1 MNASRQKVK
10 QTRWQARPGPKKGNG
25 KNVLRHGLIAASE
38 IRPDGVRA
46 SKSICK
52 EGTAMTTQTQ
62 PATGSSKQQRP
73 SGILPILGKE
83 AKSLQTFFTKFNND
97 WAMSFAG
104 LLAYNL
110 LMSMLPI
117 TIALIAILGFVLGGS
132 NLHAITEQ
140 ITHVFPGAAGQ
151 QNTLQLAETELTK
164 SAGILLLIAIVLAIF
179 GGSRLFITIEGCL
192 DIVYRVRPRP
202 MIPQNVVAIIMFL
215 LFIILIPIMI
225 IASAAPTVILS
236 FLSSNPQLQNI
247 PFISAI
253 ATNQVITYLT
263 TIIGAVIAGFILFE
277 AIYFVVPNQKISW
290 RNSWPGAL
298 VAAIALELFLILFPI
313 YARYALGGYAGQIG
327 FAVILLIFFYYFA
340 VILMLGAEVNAY
352 FFEGLQPI
360 PNDLATFISAMAG
373 TVNRDRPQGEAHPH
387 ANARPTEQA
396 DQAYVAAAREQ
407 EKQNTQ
413 EDMQKQVQLSSQARA
428 SDKREKKKK
437 SSTQHSK
444 LFTALEV
451 AAGSALAMLIELQ
464 HLRRHDK

>member
-1 MNASRQKVK
+1 MATQAQPSSSSNK
-10 QTRWQARPGPKKGNG
+10 Q
-25 KNVLRHGLIAASE
+25 S
-38 IRPDGVRA
+38 
-46 SKSICK
+46 
-52 EGTAMTTQTQ
+52 
-62 PATGSSKQQRP
+62 RP
-73 SGILPILGKE
+73 SGVLPVLQKGT
-83 AKSLQTFFTKFNND
+83 KSFQTFFTKFNND

-110 LMSMLPI
+110 LMAMLPI
-117 TIALIAILGFVLGGS
+117 AIAIVAILGFFLGS
-132 NLHAITEQ
+132 TNLHAITEQ
-140 ITHVFPGAAGQ
+140 ITRVFPGAAEQ
-151 QNTLQLAETELTK
+151 QNALQLAETQLAK
-164 SAGILLLIAIVLAIF
+164 DAGILLLIAIVLAIF
-179 GGSRLFITIEGCL
+179 GGSRLFISIEGCL
-192 DIVYRVRPRP
+192 DIIYRVRPRT
-202 MIPQNVVAIIMFL
+202 MIRQNLIAIAMFL
-215 LFIILIPIMI
+215 LFLILIPIMI
-225 IASAAPTVILS
+225 FASAAPTVILG
-236 FLSSNPQLQNI
+236 FLSSNPQLNNI
-247 PFISAI
+247 PFFSAVV
-253 ATNQVITYLT
+253 TNQAITYLT
-263 TIIGAVIAGFILFE
+263 SIVGAVIAGFILFE
-277 AIYFVVPNQKISW
+277 AIYFVVPNQRISW